1 MTPQVD
7 AIAFAILAALV
18 ITGAGMMLASR
29 NVVHAAFWMLLSM
42 VSTGGLFLLLS
53 AEFLAL
59 VQILVYAGAV
69 AVLTLF
75 TIMITLRR
83 RSDAVRSRDISVSAL
98 AIAATFAALM
108 YAVLTTIEIPLAA
121 ELPASAPD
129 TAAFGRELFTT
140 WAVPFEIASL
150 VLLVA
155 LIGAVWW
162 SHGREDDR

>member
-1 MTPQVD
+1 MTPGVD
-7 AIAFAILAALV
+7 AIAFAVLAGLV
-18 ITGAGMMLASR
+18 LSGAVMMLASR

-83 RSDAVRSRDISVSAL
+83 RSDAVRTRDFSASAL
-98 AIAATFAALM
+98 AVATGFAVLM
-108 YAVLTTIEIPLAA
+108 YLVLSRLEVPVAA
-121 ELPASAPD
+121 EYPASAPD
-129 TAAFGRELFTT
+129 TAAFGAELFTT

-162 SHGREDDR
+162 SRGKGEDR